1 MPVRVT
7 ASEGRRSWIFGLRLL
22 GVVTDLV
29 ALTDEAHQPLAER
42 AFRNACY
49 RSDVLV
55 GHALFGEVDDHF
67 LLSFAV
73 RLQRIIPRSL
83 SATNLA

>member
-29 ALTDEAHQPLAER
+29 ALADEAYKPLAKR
-42 AFRNACY
+42 ALGNACY

-55 GHALFGEVDDHF
+55 CHALFGEVDDHF

-73 RLQRIIPRSL
+73 RLQRMIPRSL